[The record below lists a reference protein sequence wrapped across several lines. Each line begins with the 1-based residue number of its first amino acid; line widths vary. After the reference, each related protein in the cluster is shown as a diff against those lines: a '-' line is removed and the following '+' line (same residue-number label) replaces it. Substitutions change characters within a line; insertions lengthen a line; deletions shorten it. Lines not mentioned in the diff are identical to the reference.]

1 MKLRYDDLKRIAAK
15 VRAEMAEQGKVP
27 TGIRTK
33 PRDPEKAELIKQMVL
48 DRFEKYPWEI
58 LGERRLRLPYF
69 FRRDEKGG

>member
-1 MKLRYDDLKRIAAK
+1 MKLRYDDLKRIAAE

-27 TGIRTK
+27 TGVRKK

-69 FRRDEKGG
+69 LVRDDIAG

>member
-1 MKLRYDDLKRIAAK
+1 MKLRYDDLKRIAAE
-15 VRAEMAEQGKVP
+15 VRTEMAEQGKVP

-58 LGERRLRLPYF
+58 LGERRLRLSYF
-69 FRRDEKGG
+69 FRRVEKDG